1 MAKLG
6 TLSWVERTGGK
17 LAWRDRIAIVAHGV
31 RARAEAS
38 KRMKSGLKIRNIEVD
53 DILPPDSAISRE
65 ATAICQ
71 DASAPYLFNH
81 CLRAYF
87 WARLL
92 DDGRQAFDDEAVFT
106 ALMLHDL
113 GFTDGLRLSGD
124 REQCFTIVGARK
136 AGELAAR
143 HGWNDQRANI
153 TAQAITLHLNVIV
166 DRSHGKEAQMVRSGA
181 GGDVA
186 GLDLDMLHAD
196 QIQAVVA
203 RYPRLGMKRE
213 ILARIS
219 AEADV
224 RPCCRLAF
232 LIRRLDFTDYIRHAP
247 AFSE

>member
-6 TLSWVERTGGK
+6 TLSWIERTGGK
-17 LAWRDRIAIVAHGV
+17 LAWRDRIAMIVHGV
-31 RARAEAS
+31 RARAEVS
-38 KRMKSGLKIRNIEVD
+38 KRTKSGFKVRNIEVD

-92 DDGRQAFDDEAVFT
+92 DEGRQAFDDEAVFT

-113 GFTDGLRLSGD
+113 GLTDGLRLSGD
-124 REQCFTIVGARK
+124 REQCFTVVGARK
-136 AGELAAR
+136 AGELAAK
-143 HGWNDQRANI
+143 HGWSDQRANI

-166 DRSHGKEAQMVRSGA
+166 DPCHGKEAQMVRAGA

-196 QIQAVVA
+196 QIHAVVN
-203 RYPRLGMKRE
+203 RHPRLSMKRE
-213 ILARIS
+213 ILERIS
-219 AEADV
+219 TEADE

-232 LIRRLDFTDYIRHAP
+232 LMKRLSFADYIRHAP